1 MTMNLPSFRSLLD
14 FRTQNAATRRLFCAL
29 APLLVAGSVQTLD
42 AAELKLKTG
51 EILIGE
57 WVDVQ
62 SDQVVFRSEG
72 LGELRLERALVVEVP
87 SVLPAKA
94 AQPTD
99 QRKAEPASDSASA
112 AVEVPLLNR
121 WSGLPGELSLN
132 YKVGTERINN
142 QNEVDTLRAA
152 VEASWKI
159 GLNELSTYHSIAQ
172 GEVDDNKIL
181 DQRNH
186 SLRYIRDINERWRWL
201 NQYDWFYD
209 GLSLIDSQWQVA
221 SVPAYYF
228 VKKENLTLLAG
239 VGLGYQATE
248 YHEMAGLLA
257 GDDPD
262 FESER
267 EGWALV
273 GYQLLRYQ
281 INPTLELKQVFLGY
295 PMLDGDQYAAN
306 LAVSLAHSITPRLG
320 LVLQYQTTYNS
331 KPAPTVPEFVDS
343 LEIMLRHSL

>member
-1 MTMNLPSFRSLLD
+1 MNLSSFRSPLVL
-14 FRTQNAATRRLFCAL
+14 RTQNAATRILIGAVVSV
-29 APLLVAGSVQTLD
+29 LVAGFVQKAD

-62 SDQVVFRSEG
+62 SDQVVFRSDG
-72 LGELRLERALVVEVP
+72 LGELRLNRALVVEVP
-87 SVLPAKA
+87 SLVPAKVGESVEERG
-94 AQPTD
+94 TD
-99 QRKAEPASDSASA
+99 TASA
-112 AVEVPLLNR
+112 EVEVPLLNR

-132 YKVGTERINN
+132 YKVGIERINN

-172 GEVDDNKIL
+172 GEVDGNKIL

-239 VGLGYQATE
+239 VGLGYQSTE
-248 YHEMAGLLA
+248 YHEMASILAA
-257 GDDPD
+257 GDPE
-262 FESER
+262 FESKR
-267 EGWALV
+267 DGWALV

>member
-1 MTMNLPSFRSLLD
+1 MTMNLPSFRSLSV
-14 FRTQNAATRRLFCAL
+14 FRTQNGSTRKLVYAL
-29 APLLVAGSVQTLD
+29 ASLLVIGFVQALD

-62 SDQVVFRSEG
+62 SDHVVFRSDG
-72 LGELRLERALVVEVP
+72 LGELRLDRALVLDAPE
-87 SVLPAKA
+87 SVPAKIEK
-94 AQPTD
+94 PL
-99 QRKAEPASDSASA
+99 EEGSADVA
-112 AVEVPLLNR
+112 GAEVPLLNR
-121 WSGLPGELSLN
+121 WTGLPGELSLN
-132 YKVGTERINN
+132 YKVGIERINN

-172 GEVDDNKIL
+172 GEVDGNKIL

-186 SLRYIRDINERWRWL
+186 SLRYIRDINDRWRWL

-209 GLSLIDSQWQVA
+209 GLSLIDAQWQVA

-248 YHEMAGLLA
+248 YHEMASILA
-257 GDDPD
+257 AGDPD

-267 EGWALV
+267 DGWALV

-306 LAVSLAHSITPRLG
+306 FMISLAHSITPRLG
-320 LVLQYQTTYNS
+320 LVLEYQTNYNS

-343 LEIMLRHSL
+343 LQIMLRHRL

>member
-1 MTMNLPSFRSLLD
+1 MNLSRFPIFSA
-14 FRTQNAATRRLFCAL
+14 FRTHNGATRILTGAVVSV
-29 APLLVAGSVQTLD
+29 LVVGFAQTAD

-62 SDQVVFRSEG
+62 SDHVVFRSEA
-72 LGELRLERALVVEVP
+72 LGELRLENELVVEVP
-87 SVLPAKA
+87 SVMPAKT
-94 AQPTD
+94 AQPSD
-99 QRKAEPASDSASA
+99 QRRAEPASDEVSEE
-112 AVEVPLLNR
+112 VEVPLLNR
-121 WSGLPGELSLN
+121 WSGLPGELNLN
-132 YKVGTERINN
+132 YKVGIERINN

-172 GEVDDNKIL
+172 GEVDGNKIL

-201 NQYDWFYD
+201 NQCDWFYD

-306 LAVSLAHSITPRLG
+306 FMISLAHSITPRLG
-320 LVLQYQTTYNS
+320 LVLEYQTNYNS

-343 LEIMLRHSL
+343 LQIMLRHRL